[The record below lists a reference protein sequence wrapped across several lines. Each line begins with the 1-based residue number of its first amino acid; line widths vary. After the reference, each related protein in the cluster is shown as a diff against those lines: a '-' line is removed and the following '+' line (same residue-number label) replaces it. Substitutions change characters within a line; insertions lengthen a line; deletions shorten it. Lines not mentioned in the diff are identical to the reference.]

1 MEKRFDSLT
10 IFEFGQRFPT
20 EEACLQYLSEKKWAD
35 GFVCPVCGHKHFCS
49 HSKKRPYDRQCTK
62 CHHISSPTSGTLFHK
77 IKFSLLKA
85 FWIIYYV
92 STSKHGVASTELSRK
107 LGLRQKTCWGFKQK
121 VMSAMA
127 SGGKN
132 PLTGTVQVDETVV
145 GGQEDNVK
153 GRKNIKKKIVVFGI
167 EIVKGGICRAY
178 GKVIPN
184 ASAKSLGGFMRDTID
199 KSSDIQTDE
208 WSGYKPLTSEFTN
221 LTQKP
226 SGKKGGNFPLM
237 HRFIMTF
244 KAWLRGTHHH
254 VNNLQAYINEYTF
267 RYNRHIMKRGI
278 FENLL
283 AKVIAHPPKTYKS
296 LYA

>member
-107 LGLRQKTCWGFKQK
+107 LGLRQKTCWGFK
-121 VMSAMA
+121 
-127 SGGKN
+127 
-132 PLTGTVQVDETVV
+132 
-145 GGQEDNVK
+145 
-153 GRKNIKKKIVVFGI
+153 
-167 EIVKGGICRAY
+167 GGICRAY

-221 LTQKP
+221 LTQKS
-226 SGKKGGNFPLM
+226 SGKNYETGYIRESSCES
-237 HRFIMTF
+237 HRSPS
-244 KAWLRGTHHH
+244 
-254 VNNLQAYINEYTF
+254 
-267 RYNRHIMKRGI
+267 
-278 FENLL
+278 EN
-283 AKVIAHPPKTYKS
+283 V
-296 LYA
+296 